1 MGAPRTGGTGFEGA
15 VVLMKGEVL
24 SHCTLLILR
33 KVPVA
38 RKPRK
43 PSGRL
48 PIWAVKS
55 MMVRSFSELRSRL
68 SLSLNRT

>member
-1 MGAPRTGGTGFEGA
+1 MET
-15 VVLMKGEVL
+15 KGEVL
-24 SHCTLLILR
+24 SHCTLLMLA

-48 PIWAVKS
+48 PNWAVKS

-68 SLSLNRT
+68 SLNLKRT

>member
-1 MGAPRTGGTGFEGA
+1 
-15 VVLMKGEVL
+15 VVVTKGEVL
-24 SHCTLLILR
+24 SHCTLLMFW

-38 RKPRK
+38 RKPRN

-55 MMVRSFSELRSRL
+55 MMVRSFSELRKRL
-68 SLSLNRT
+68 SLNLKRRYKSTCEVAMG